1 MLATERRRLAHLH
14 QKSAERKERRQR
26 IANLR
31 RTNEEQLALLS
42 ASTGK
47 PGGALLDPRT
57 DIKIGEA
64 DAGLEIDMNI
74 LPLSLDC
81 TQVQKLT
88 LIQRDYLSSLPPTDV
103 LLARVTAYK
112 KNNAKLQA
120 QAKSLKSRSSELES
134 QLRKIVALC
143 TGVCEES
150 VDEMIGGLLAAV
162 ESERGE
168 DVEVGRVREFL
179 RRVEG
184 ARGE

>member
-47 PGGALLDPRT
+47 PGSALLDPRT

>member
-1 MLATERRRLAHLH
+1 M
-14 QKSAERKERRQR
+14 
-26 IANLR
+26 
-31 RTNEEQLALLS
+31 
-42 ASTGK
+42 
-47 PGGALLDPRT
+47 
-57 DIKIGEA
+57 
-64 DAGLEIDMNI
+64 
-74 LPLSLDC
+74 SLDC

-88 LIQRDYLSSLPPTDV
+88 LIQREYLSSLPPTDV

-184 ARGE
+184 ARRE